1 MKYVD
6 LFSGC
11 GGLSLGL
18 ERAGAELILAVEKSD
33 MAARTFYH
41 NLVGDMSDSRAWQN
55 YLGLSEHEQVKSRV
69 FVNEL
74 GVLLSND
81 DAMTELASEGLDF
94 VVGGP
99 PCQGFSLAGRR
110 NPEDVRNRLPWQ
122 FLDFVERTRPRAVVI
137 ENVVGMGR
145 RFNTEEESS
154 FNQLRTALA
163 ETEPGYV
170 VQAMQVNAVHYGAPQ
185 HRPRLLIVGLRDD
198 IASSVQI
205 EATSSIWKSNFT
217 DLMDDAVPALVPVPI
232 LKSREVRTVGDA
244 IADLNFL
251 GNSGLTQ
258 NHEEY
263 IKIMSDDRWGLSR
276 KANGDK
282 LNHIRRRHNERTISR
297 FRLYQYLAVQGLNP
311 RILSQTVECDELEAR
326 RRIELQLQDADF
338 PAYAPDGTH
347 LAENLQ
353 HMVQLVLR
361 LRTKKHS
368 QRVLA
373 WAEPAR
379 TVVTLPDD
387 YVHPLDPR
395 VFSVRELAR
404 FQGFPDD
411 FEFLGKETTGAHR
424 RRIEVPQYSQ
434 VGNAVSPHLSW
445 AIGKML
451 RGILDTVE
459 PSFDSFEYVN
469 GDNLVGSIA

>member
-41 NLVGDMSDSRAWQN
+41 NLVGDMSDSRKWQN
-55 YLGLSEHEQVKSRV
+55 YVGRSVREQVESRV
-69 FVNEL
+69 LVNEL
-74 GVLLSND
+74 GVLLGSD
-81 DAMTELASEGLDF
+81 DTMAELAAESLDF

-110 NPEDVRNRLPWQ
+110 NPQDIRNQLPWQ
-122 FLDFVERTRPRAVVI
+122 FLEFVERTRPRAVVI

-145 RFNTEEESS
+145 RFSSEEESS
-154 FNQLRTALA
+154 FNQLRLALA

-170 VQAMQVNAVHYGAPQ
+170 VQAMEVNAVHYGAPQ
-185 HRPRLLIVGLRDD
+185 HRPRLLIVGLRRDVAD
-198 IASSVQI
+198 GALVKTS
-205 EATSSIWKSNFT
+205 SSIWKSNFI
-217 DLMDDAVPALVPVPI
+217 DLIDEVLPALVPVPT
-232 LKSREVRTVGDA
+232 LKSNEVRTVGDA

-251 GNSGLTQ
+251 GNSEYAR

-263 IKIMSDDRWGLSR
+263 VKTMSDEQWRLSK
-276 KANGDK
+276 KAKGEK
-282 LNHIRRRHNERTISR
+282 LNHVRRRHNERTVSR
-297 FRLYQYLAVQGLNP
+297 FRLYQYLANQGLSP
-311 RILSQTVECDELEAR
+311 RILSQTADGSDTEVQN
-326 RRIELQLQDADF
+326 RIRLQLQGADF

-347 LAENLQ
+347 LGDNLEEIVQ
-353 HMVQLVLR
+353 MVFG

-424 RRIEVPQYSQ
+424 RRVEVPQYSQ

-445 AIGKML
+445 AVGKML
-451 RGILDTVE
+451 RRVLEAVP
-459 PSFDSFEYVN
+459 PSCDAFDSGNERS
-469 GDNLVGSIA
+469 LVDSIF